1 MVQGIETGS
10 RSCLLSIDWNT
21 ITNKNEKRGIKI
33 DRDVYVLAAFQT
45 PASNPSGY

>member
-1 MVQGIETGS
+1 MVQGIETSS

-21 ITNKNEKRGIKI
+21 ITNKDEKHKKI
-33 DRDVYVLAAFQT
+33 HADVYFLAGFQT